1 MDCIAARAFC
11 QKESL
16 SFMATETLKS
26 ARSVAMNI
34 SEITISIE
42 FNEDRIG
49 LVDDA
54 FSQIVAAS
62 LVSSY

>member
-1 MDCIAARAFC
+1 
-11 QKESL
+11 
-16 SFMATETLKS
+16 MATETLKS